1 MGSTCT
7 AFFAPA
13 VFGGKVLAPVDCVEC
28 LFKPFATQPMEEVHN
43 QYNVDGASQYLPY
56 SWAMQQS
63 WQSDGYMGWN
73 PYTHNGTSL
82 PENTMLSPGDWHH
95 WLFGFLPFW
104 TAWDAGILL
113 QFFIAGLGMII
124 LLKSRGIPIPYVL
137 LGAVSFSFYS
147 QFIMWIY
154 DRWLGGIIWAPL
166 IVWSLLEGRRKTNGC
181 IFPLFSLLLLDSEE
195 AICKRV
201 SLFFFWCCACFL
213 RIGGNGQTAGPG
225 KFF

>member
-1 MGSTCT
+1 MNCKKNRKIPLWWGIIIW
-7 AFFAPA
+7 AVLVLLFFAPA

-82 PENTMLSPGDWHH
+82 TENTMLSPGDWHH

-137 LGAVSFSFYS
+137 L
-147 QFIMWIY
+147 
-154 DRWLGGIIWAPL
+154 
-166 IVWSLLEGRRKTNGC
+166 
-181 IFPLFSLLLLDSEE
+181 
-195 AICKRV
+195 
-201 SLFFFWCCACFL
+201 
-213 RIGGNGQTAGPG
+213 
-225 KFF
+225 

>member
-1 MGSTCT
+1 MVGDNNLGSICT

-82 PENTMLSPGDWHH
+82 PENTMLSPG
-95 WLFGFLPFW
+95 
-104 TAWDAGILL
+104 I
-113 QFFIAGLGMII
+113 
-124 LLKSRGIPIPYVL
+124 
-137 LGAVSFSFYS
+137 
-147 QFIMWIY
+147 
-154 DRWLGGIIWAPL
+154 GIIGYL
-166 IVWSLLEGRRKTNGC
+166 VFFLSGRHGMWEYGC
-181 IFPLFSLLLLDSEE
+181 S
-195 AICKRV
+195 
-201 SLFFFWCCACFL
+201 FL
-213 RIGGNGQTAGPG
+213 SRDWG
-225 KFF
+225 

>member
-1 MGSTCT
+1 M
-7 AFFAPA
+7 
-13 VFGGKVLAPVDCVEC
+13 FGGKVLAPVDCVEC

-181 IFPLFSLLLLDSEE
+181 IFPLFSLLLSDSEE

>member
-1 MGSTCT
+1 MEPLYSQWDFT
-7 AFFAPA
+7 A
-13 VFGGKVLAPVDCVEC
+13 GKYHV
-28 LFKPFATQPMEEVHN
+28 K
-43 QYNVDGASQYLPY
+43 
-56 SWAMQQS
+56 
-63 WQSDGYMGWN
+63 
-73 PYTHNGTSL
+73 
-82 PENTMLSPGDWHH
+82 PGDWHH

-166 IVWSLLEGRRKTNGC
+166 IVWSLLEGRRKNKWVHLPS
-181 IFPLFSLLLLDSEE
+181 ILFIALGFRGGHLQACLLCFSFG
-195 AICKRV
+195 AVRV
-201 SLFFFWCCACFL
+201 SCGLVETGRPLVLESFSEIIIFLFDL
-213 RIGGNGQTAGPG
+213 RIFGGVAFLGCFCGHPAAHGRL
-225 KFF
+225 

>member
-1 MGSTCT
+1 MEPLYSQWDFTAGKYHVKPGGLASLVIWFSSFLDGMGCGNL
-7 AFFAPA
+7 AA
-13 VFGGKVLAPVDCVEC
+13 V
-28 LFKPFATQPMEEVHN
+28 
-43 QYNVDGASQYLPY
+43 
-56 SWAMQQS
+56 
-63 WQSDGYMGWN
+63 
-73 PYTHNGTSL
+73 
-82 PENTMLSPGDWHH
+82 
-95 WLFGFLPFW
+95 
-104 TAWDAGILL
+104 
-113 QFFIAGLGMII
+113 FIAGLGMII